1 MKNDALIP
9 LIDSFALTTFIMINK
24 VSYFLIIVFLL
35 CGCGKRSGNEPG
47 RSIYTIAAL
56 KGPSAMGMIRMI
68 DSLNKG
74 TGHSLEV
81 RILNEPLQVRKM
93 MLDGTADFAI
103 LPTTM
108 AAIMYNKGLKYKLIG
123 IPVWG
128 TLYLAGSD
136 SLVNRW
142 EDLKAKRIYVMA
154 RGMTPDVM
162 FRYLLRKN
170 GIDPDKDVNL
180 DYSFPTHIDLA
191 NAVAA
196 GQAGLGII
204 SEPLASLVIRRNKN
218 IRMIFSLEK
227 EWNKLDNIAIAE
239 TAFLGK
245 ESVINHD
252 PDIVKRIVSAYSF
265 STRWVNQ
272 YPDSAA
278 ALIVKYGILPDNE
291 AAFNAIPG
299 SNLKFEKA
307 DEVRKEIGDY
317 LNVFYKL
324 NPDIVGG
331 KIPDENFIY
340 R

>member
-1 MKNDALIP
+1 MLKKL
-9 LIDSFALTTFIMINK
+9 S
-24 VSYFLIIVFLL
+24 FLL
-35 CGCGKRSGNEPG
+35 LAFFLLYGCGNRSGNRSG
-47 RSIYTIAAL
+47 RSTYTIAVL
-56 KGPSAMGMIRMI
+56 KGPSAMGMIKMI
-68 DSLNKG
+68 DSLNHH

-81 RILNEPLQVRKM
+81 KILNEPLQVRKM
-93 MLDGTADFAI
+93 MLDGTADFAAM
-103 LPTTM
+103 PTTM
-108 AAIMYNKGLKYKLIG
+108 AALMYNKGLKYQLIG

-136 SLVNRW
+136 EAVSRW
-142 EDLKAKRIYVMA
+142 EDLKEKRIFVMA

-170 GIDPDKDVNL
+170 GIDPDKDVTL

-204 SEPLASLVIRRNKN
+204 SEPLASLVIRRNKG
-218 IRMIFSLEK
+218 IRLIFSLEK
-227 EWNKLDNIAIAE
+227 EWNKFDNIAIAE

-245 ESVINHD
+245 ETVIHND
-252 PDIVKRIVSAYSF
+252 RNIVKSIVSAYSF

-272 YPDSAA
+272 HPDSAA
-278 ALIVKYGILPDNE
+278 ALIVKYGILPDPE
-291 AAFNAIPG
+291 AAINAIPR
-299 SNLKFEKA
+299 SNLKF
-307 DEVRKEIGDY
+307 VRAEEAREDIENY

-331 KIPDENFIY
+331 KMPDENFIY